1 MMTGRQR
8 HTEGFTFI
16 EMMIVLLILSVMMLV
31 AVPRT
36 TGRIGESK
44 SGLIHRIVM
53 TQYEAIITDRRVC
66 YFNQKQ
72 GADFH
77 FNRRGNP
84 SAALSIY
91 LNGSR
96 IIVSLGTGRCYEWEK
111 WICDD

>member
-1 MMTGRQR
+1 MTDRQR

-16 EMMIVLLILSVMMLV
+16 EMIIVLLILSVMTLV

-36 TGRIGESK
+36 SGKLGQSN
-44 SGLIHRIVM
+44 SGLIHRIIM
-53 TQYEAIITDRRVC
+53 TQYEAIITGRRINFPDQQQCPVL
-66 YFNQKQ
+66 
-72 GADFH
+72 H

-84 SAALSIY
+84 SAALSVY

-96 IIVSLGTGRCYEWEK
+96 IIVSLGTGRCYEWGK